1 MSSDLNAGKLESA
14 TPILIQQLQ
23 SGLNIYKNDSRNER
37 ETQYISVE
45 TNNLEQRDLYYTG

>member
-23 SGLNIYKNDSRNER
+23 SGLDISRNDSRHER
-37 ETQYISVE
+37 VTEYMPAE
-45 TNNLEQRDLYYTG
+45 TNDLEQRDLYYTG

>member
-23 SGLNIYKNDSRNER
+23 SGLDIYKNDLRNER
-37 ETQYISVE
+37 ETQYIPVE
-45 TNNLEQRDLYYTG
+45 TNSLEERDLYHTG

>member
-23 SGLNIYKNDSRNER
+23 SGLDIYKNDLRNER

-45 TNNLEQRDLYYTG
+45 TNNLEQRDLHHTG

>member
-23 SGLNIYKNDSRNER
+23 SGIDISRNDSRNER
-37 ETQYISVE
+37 VTEYMPVE
-45 TNNLEQRDLYYTG
+45 TNDLEQRDLYYTG

>member
-23 SGLNIYKNDSRNER
+23 SGLNIYKNDSRNEKG
-37 ETQYISVE
+37 THYMPIE
-45 TNNLEQRDLYYTG
+45 TNDLEQRDLYHTG

>member
-1 MSSDLNAGKLESA
+1 MSSDLNACKLESA

-23 SGLNIYKNDSRNER
+23 SGLDIYKNDFRNER

-45 TNNLEQRDLYYTG
+45 TNNLEQRDLYHTG

>member
-23 SGLNIYKNDSRNER
+23 SGLDIYKNDTRNQR
-37 ETQYISVE
+37 ETQYVPDE
-45 TNNLEQRDLYYTG
+45 TNDLGQRDLYYTG

>member
-23 SGLNIYKNDSRNER
+23 SGLDIYKNDSRHER
-37 ETQYISVE
+37 ETQYIPIE
-45 TNNLEQRDLYYTG
+45 TNNLEQRDLYHTG